1 MHWEKSEPLF
11 HLLQPSMNCDGK
23 NEGTWE
29 VHFIFSVYKVC
40 NLNT

>member
-23 NEGTWE
+23 NEGTLGSSLYFQR
-29 VHFIFSVYKVC
+29 VQSV
-40 NLNT
+40 